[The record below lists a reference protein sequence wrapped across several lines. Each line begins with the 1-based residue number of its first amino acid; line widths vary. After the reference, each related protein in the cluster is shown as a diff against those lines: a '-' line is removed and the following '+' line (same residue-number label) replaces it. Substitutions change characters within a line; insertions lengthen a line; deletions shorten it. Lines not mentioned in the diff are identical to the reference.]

1 MTTIG
6 DDGVDVEATGVT
18 TFFYNQKTTSSP
30 TASKATEKPKKAN
43 WDAVSSRFLITPSPT
58 SVTSLLGVLPD
69 QDEIKNEA
77 TLAANHNQTENEAS
91 LSAWSYSLEELRK
104 LQDTAPIKFK
114 LLDFTSCDDE
124 WLLQLFPLRAGLKAN
139 CKLSPPPSW
148 RVNAKLIRQ

>member
-1 MTTIG
+1 M
-6 DDGVDVEATGVT
+6 
-18 TFFYNQKTTSSP
+18 
-30 TASKATEKPKKAN
+30 
-43 WDAVSSRFLITPSPT
+43 
-58 SVTSLLGVLPD
+58 TSLLGVLPD

-148 RVNAKLIRQ
+148 RVNAKLIRQWRRLGPKQQKPPPGVNSHHISLFSLFSDVNLLRSSKNSDI